1 MPLEWNDRL
10 KKHAY
15 LLALIIQKGL
25 ESLRMG
31 IETGARLDWR
41 IYPDSGD
48 ALTPCLSDFEKKRR
62 DRSAV
67 QWKERLEGQLHSQA
81 VALPRN
87 LILLSQNFCK
97 WTIDIVYVIESAAY
111 AVIFRVVC
119 VKARTSEVRA
129 SDGFWHKQR
138 VNITS
143 YNNSHWNSFL
153 NVTHITKSKSQ
164 IVEPNANLIAKQISQ
179 HILS

>member
-10 KKHAY
+10 KKHPY

-41 IYPDSGD
+41 IYSDSGD

-67 QWKERLEGQLHSQA
+67 QWKNAWKGSCI
-81 VALPRN
+81 PK
-87 LILLSQNFCK
+87 LLLYQEN
-97 WTIDIVYVIESAAY
+97 TLVPE
-111 AVIFRVVC
+111 
-119 VKARTSEVRA
+119 
-129 SDGFWHKQR
+129 
-138 VNITS
+138 
-143 YNNSHWNSFL
+143 L
-153 NVTHITKSKSQ
+153 
-164 IVEPNANLIAKQISQ
+164 L
-179 HILS
+179 

>member
-10 KKHAY
+10 KKHPY

-41 IYPDSGD
+41 IYSDSGD

-67 QWKERLEGQLHSQA
+67 QWKERLKRQLHSQA
-81 VALPRN
+81 VALPRKY
-87 LILLSQNFCK
+87 SCPR
-97 WTIDIVYVIESAAY
+97 TYVNE
-111 AVIFRVVC
+111 
-119 VKARTSEVRA
+119 
-129 SDGFWHKQR
+129 
-138 VNITS
+138 
-143 YNNSHWNSFL
+143 L
-153 NVTHITKSKSQ
+153 
-164 IVEPNANLIAKQISQ
+164 
-179 HILS
+179 